1 MIAKYHKKEQS
12 MKRYINNQDELDIY
26 NNKNIVTFQKN
37 KKELTMREK
46 KRERERERYID
57 LCILY
62 NRQE

>member
-1 MIAKYHKKEQS
+1 

-46 KRERERERYID
+46 ERERERYIYID